1 MDEKEFSELLKKYTA
16 GQCTEREKALIETW
30 YLTLA
35 EDKEAPSPENI
46 NQSLRAVW
54 TSVRPSAVTARILY
68 RRLSAAAVVLLV
80 AASSFYFIR
89 LYQQDPLVA
98 KSADTSLPQK
108 KQDVLPGS
116 NKAILTLS
124 DGTSINLD
132 AADTGK
138 VAEQGG
144 TGITKSGPGQ
154 LVYGPAVSG
163 NGNSNLFN
171 TITTPRGGQYQL
183 VLPDGTSVWLNAA
196 SSLKFPTVF
205 SGKSREVV
213 LTGEAYFEVS
223 SNKSKPFLVLARG
236 SVTEVLG
243 THFNIMAYEDEVF
256 TTTLFEGSVKVKY
269 RESERMI
276 VPGQEARIAGTIKVS
291 NADGDNAMAWKN
303 GLMVFHNSSIQT
315 IMRQISRWYDLT
327 ITYGGNMPQRLF
339 TGKIPRNAP
348 LSQVL
353 KVLELSNINFQIENK
368 ELIVTP

>member
-1 MDEKEFSELLKKYTA
+1 MDEKEFTDLLKKYTA

-35 EDKEAPSPENI
+35 EGKEVPSPENI
-46 NQSLRAVW
+46 NQSRRAVW
-54 TSVRPSAVTARILY
+54 TSVRPLAVTASILY
-68 RRLSAAAVVLLV
+68 KRLGAAALVLLV
-80 AASSFYFIR
+80 AASSFYFMR
-89 LYQQDPLVA
+89 LTQHHPLVA
-98 KSADTSLPQK
+98 KSAETSLPQK
-108 KQDVLPGS
+108 KQDVLPGG

-144 TGITKSGPGQ
+144 TGITKTGQGQ
-154 LVYGPAVSG
+154 LAYAPAVIG
-163 NGNSNLFN
+163 NGDSNLFN

-236 SVTEVLG
+236 SVIEVLG
-243 THFNIMAYEDEVF
+243 THFNIMAYEDEVS
-256 TTTLFEGSVKVKY
+256 TTTLLEGSVNVKHGG
-269 RESERMI
+269 SERMI
-276 VPGQEARIAGTIKVS
+276 VPGQEARIAGTIKIG
-291 NADGDNAMAWKN
+291 NADGQNAIAWKN
-303 GLMVFHNSSIQT
+303 GLTVFHNSSIQT
-315 IMRQISRWYDLT
+315 IMRQISRWYDLD
-327 ITYGGNMPQRLF
+327 IAYEGNLPERLF

-353 KVLELSNINFQIENK
+353 KVLELSDINLKIENK
-368 ELIVTP
+368 QLIVTP